1 MYTRLCKYGHVLIMD
16 IYNQYALL
24 YHDGCS
30 KYQLSTRF
38 GKYHEISTYVLL
50 SWINTNRRTS
60 DTFQHFFNIPKFV
73 IVYDKAGKRLVKYI
87 EHYHT

>member
-38 GKYHEISTYVLL
+38 GKYHEISTC
-50 SWINTNRRTS
+50 T
-60 DTFQHFFNIPKFV
+60 V
-73 IVYDKAGKRLVKYI
+73 ILNQY
-87 EHYHT
+87 

>member
-16 IYNQYALL
+16 IYNQYASL

-38 GKYHEISTYVLL
+38 VNFGKYHHDEISTF
-50 SWINTNRRTS
+50 T
-60 DTFQHFFNIPKFV
+60 V
-73 IVYDKAGKRLVKYI
+73 ILNQY
-87 EHYHT
+87 

>member
-38 GKYHEISTYVLL
+38 DKFWLISWNKYMYCYLESILIDEL
-50 SWINTNRRTS
+50 RIL
-60 DTFQHFFNIPKFV
+60 FQYFFN
-73 IVYDKAGKRLVKYI
+73 IVYDKAEKK
-87 EHYHT
+87 

>member
-1 MYTRLCKYGHVLIMD
+1 MYTRLCKYGHVFIMD

-38 GKYHEISTYVLL
+38 GKFWLISWNKYMYCYIESKLIDEL
-50 SWINTNRRTS
+50 RIL
-60 DTFQHFFNIPKFV
+60 FNIFLIFQSLLLFMIKPEKN
-73 IVYDKAGKRLVKYI
+73 
-87 EHYHT
+87 